1 MTKLSF
7 NQDPLVRKVT
17 SFFLAGQLGALVLVF
32 AFIGLKLQGVALA
45 LSCLTFL
52 LFLAVGFWLLFRYA
66 RHPLV
71 QEKRTVAA
79 QVLALRTDI
88 LTQEQLIQSAAKK
101 RGELTQAQQ
110 SEMKKALEAL
120 QNDYIRA
127 GLQMNSIR
135 DAAIPGIGNALK
147 ARLAENGITS
157 ALHVTGSIASIS
169 GFGAAKQSALF
180 AWRGAVLQHLE
191 KSKPARLP
199 FDQSD
204 RINDKYLVLQD
215 QNDRAEDHARNQK
228 QKLDDELSS
237 LLPRAE
243 SLSSITFLSY
253 LNKSLASRGLVSAFI
268 ALILICSQ
276 TTSGFGATSAALMAS
291 IPTATASVT
300 PSQTF
305 TPTLTPTNTL
315 TPTVTYTSTITLTPT
330 ITDTPTD
337 TFTPTITSTP
347 TTTGTPTKTRTPIPT
362 RTRTPLP
369 THTSIP
375 GGGGAGGDGSCDPSY
390 PTVCIPPPP
399 PDLDCGDIPYKRFK
413 VLPPDPHGFDRDR
426 DGIGCES

>member
-1 MTKLSF
+1 
-7 NQDPLVRKVT
+7 
-17 SFFLAGQLGALVLVF
+17 
-32 AFIGLKLQGVALA
+32 
-45 LSCLTFL
+45 
-52 LFLAVGFWLLFRYA
+52 LFRYT

-101 RGELTQAQQ
+101 RGALTQDQQ
-110 SEMKKALEAL
+110 SELKKTLEAL
-120 QNDYIRA
+120 QNDYIRS
-127 GLQMNSIR
+127 GLHTNSIR

-253 LNKSLASRGLVSAFI
+253 LNKSLASQGFVSAFI

-330 ITDTPTD
+330 ITDTPTVTYTTTI
-337 TFTPTITSTP
+337 TFTPTRTNTP
-347 TTTGTPTKTRTPIPT
+347 TLTPSK
-362 RTRTPLP
+362 TPLP
-369 THTSIP
+369 TNTRVAYPTQAPSTGRVRTGALCNDNTTSSATGRGACSHH
-375 GGGGAGGDGSCDPSY
+375 GGVKCWYYSDGSC
-390 PTVCIPPPP
+390 T
-399 PDLDCGDIPYKRFK
+399 
-413 VLPPDPHGFDRDR
+413 LP
-426 DGIGCES
+426 